1 MFTSFHIISF
11 LSLHIRVSLRD
22 KKIIFQEDTKIII
35 QKQLCVW
42 PLLTLPEC
50 PSKSSSPSSC
60 TFSDTPRPFSR
71 PDSCLKGFNQNGKG
85 IMYKKIKKLVCSY
98 DKPKRSN
105 LLKRA
110 AGAINKTQTVT
121 ANQLLLLH
129 LNPPCLI
136 PAGGVARSGV
146 IHALSGRRRG
156 CAVRRR
162 RRCAVRRGRGS
173 VGRGG
178 ARRGR
183 AVGYVSSGRCPL
195 LGRSA
200 AWCTPGARCAAG
212 S

>member
-1 MFTSFHIISF
+1 M
-11 LSLHIRVSLRD
+11 
-22 KKIIFQEDTKIII
+22 
-35 QKQLCVW
+35 
-42 PLLTLPEC
+42 P
-50 PSKSSSPSSC
+50 
-60 TFSDTPRPFSR
+60 SDTQRPFSR
-71 PDSCLKGFNQNGKG
+71 SDSCLKGLIKTAKVLCT
-85 IMYKKIKKLVCSY
+85 KKIKKLVCSY
-98 DKPKRSN
+98 EKPKRSN

-110 AGAINKTQTVT
+110 AGAINKTRTVT

-136 PAGGVARSGV
+136 PAGGVAGSGV

-162 RRCAVRRGRGS
+162 RGCAVRRGRGS

-183 AVGYVSSGRCPL
+183 AVGNVSSRRCPL
-195 LGRSA
+195 LCRSA
-200 AWCTPGARCAAG
+200 ARCTPGARCAAG